1 MPSSTLAPSTPAPA
15 PQAARPEAA
24 PGPAP
29 TPAAPAAAAPQPS
42 ADPAPLGL
50 AAFALTTFVL
60 SLFNSGLV
68 ANTALSAVV
77 LPLALFYGGL
87 AQFVAG
93 LLEFRRGNTFGTTA
107 FVSYGAFWMS
117 FAGYV
122 KFVVPTLPAGQ
133 AHLATGW
140 FLVAWCVFT
149 AYMAVAALRLDLAHR
164 ALFTVL
170 ALTFLFL
177 ALGDLTQVTALG
189 HVGGWLG
196 LLCAG
201 IAWYVSFAGVA
212 EATWGRKVV
221 PLG

>member
-1 MPSSTLAPSTPAPA
+1 MPSSTL
-15 PQAARPEAA
+15 
-24 PGPAP
+24 
-29 TPAAPAAAAPQPS
+29 TPAAPAPAGAAAPQVTAPQ
-42 ADPAPLGL
+42 AQAPRLANPGPLGL

-60 SLFNSGLV
+60 SLFNSGLI
-68 ANTALSAVV
+68 ADTALSTVV

-93 LLEFRRGNTFGTTA
+93 AMEFRRGNTFATTA

-122 KFVVPTLPAGQ
+122 KFVVPALPAGQ
-133 AHLATGW
+133 AHVATGW
-140 FLVAWCVFT
+140 FLVAWFVFT
-149 AYMAVAALRLDLAHR
+149 AYMAVAALKLDLAHR
-164 ALFTVL
+164 LLFGAL

-189 HVGGWLG
+189 RAGGFLG

-201 IAWYVSFAGVA
+201 IAWYVSFAVVA
-212 EATWGRKVV
+212 EETWGRKVL

>member
-1 MPSSTLAPSTPAPA
+1 MPSPTLTPAVPATAPQAQQAPQALAPTPATAPAPA
-15 PQAARPEAA
+15 PRLAN
-24 PGPAP
+24 PG
-29 TPAAPAAAAPQPS
+29 
-42 ADPAPLGL
+42 PLGL

-60 SLFNSGLV
+60 SLFNSGLI
-68 ANTALSAVV
+68 ANAALSAVV
-77 LPLALFYGGL
+77 LPLALFYGGV

-93 LLEFRRGNTFGTTA
+93 VLEFRRGNTFGTTA

-133 AHLATGW
+133 AHVATGW
-140 FLVAWCVFT
+140 FLIAWFVFT
-149 AYMAVAALRLDLAHR
+149 AYMAVAALKLDLAHR

-177 ALGDLTQVTALG
+177 ALGDLTQVTGLG
-189 HVGGWLG
+189 RTGGCLG

-212 EATWGRKVV
+212 EETWGRKVL

>member
-1 MPSSTLAPSTPAPA
+1 MPSSTL
-15 PQAARPEAA
+15 
-24 PGPAP
+24 
-29 TPAAPAAAAPQPS
+29 TPAAPAPAGPAAPQYAAPQT
-42 ADPAPLGL
+42 APQAPAARVANPGPLGL

-60 SLFNSGLV
+60 SLFNSGLI
-68 ANTALSAVV
+68 ADTALSAVV

-93 LLEFRRGNTFGTTA
+93 AMEFRRGNTFATTA

-133 AHLATGW
+133 AHIATGW
-140 FLVAWCVFT
+140 FLIAWFVFT
-149 AYMAVAALRLDLAHR
+149 AYMAVAALKLDLAHR
-164 ALFTVL
+164 LLFTVL

-177 ALGDLTQVTALG
+177 ALGDLTRVTALG
-189 HVGGWLG
+189 HVGGYLG

-212 EATWGRKVV
+212 EETWGRKVL

>member
-1 MPSSTLAPSTPAPA
+1 MPSSALAPAATPVSTPQATA
-15 PQAARPEAA
+15 PQA
-24 PGPAP
+24 
-29 TPAAPAAAAPQPS
+29 T

-68 ANTALSAVV
+68 ANAALGAVV

-107 FVSYGAFWMS
+107 FVSYGAFWMA

-122 KFVVPTLPAGQ
+122 KFVVPTLPADQ
-133 AHLATGW
+133 AHVATGW
-140 FLVAWCVFT
+140 FLAAWFVFT
-149 AYMAVAALRLDLAHR
+149 AYMSVAAMKLDLAHR
-164 ALFTVL
+164 LLFAVL

-177 ALGDLTQVTALG
+177 AAGDLSEVAALG
-189 HVGGWLG
+189 RTGGFLG

-201 IAWYVSFAGVA
+201 IAWYISFAAVA
-212 EATWGRKVV
+212 RETWGRKVL

>member
-1 MPSSTLAPSTPAPA
+1 MPSSTLAPPAT
-15 PQAARPEAA
+15 AA
-24 PGPAP
+24 
-29 TPAAPAAAAPQPS
+29 TPAATVATVATVAERRANPG
-42 ADPAPLGL
+42 PLGL

-60 SLFNSGLV
+60 SLFNSGLISN
-68 ANTALSAVV
+68 AALSAVV

-93 LLEFRRGNTFGTTA
+93 VLEFRRGNTFGTTA

-122 KFVVPTLPAGQ
+122 KFVVPTLPADQ
-133 AHLATGW
+133 AHVATGW
-140 FLVAWCVFT
+140 FLVAWFIFT
-149 AYMAVAALRLDLAHR
+149 AYMSIAALRLDLAHR
-164 ALFTVL
+164 ALFIVL

-177 ALGDLTQVTALG
+177 ALGDLAETTALT
-189 HVGGWLG
+189 HTGGFLG

-201 IAWYVSFAGVA
+201 IAWYISFAVVA
-212 EATWGRKVV
+212 QETWGRKVL

>member
-1 MPSSTLAPSTPAPA
+1 MPSSTLAPA
-15 PQAARPEAA
+15 PQAPHPE
-24 PGPAP
+24 PSPA
-29 TPAAPAAAAPQPS
+29 TAPQAS
-42 ADPAPLGL
+42 AVRVANPGPLGL

-60 SLFNSGLV
+60 SLFNSGLIEN
-68 ANTALSAVV
+68 AALSAVV

-93 LLEFRRGNTFGTTA
+93 VLEFRRGNTFGTTA

-122 KFVVPTLPAGQ
+122 KFVVPTLPADQ
-133 AHLATGW
+133 AHIATGW
-140 FLVAWCVFT
+140 FLVAWFVFT
-149 AYMAVAALRLDLAHR
+149 AYMSVAAMKLDLAHR
-164 ALFTVL
+164 LLFAVL

-177 ALGDLTQVTALG
+177 ALGDLSQVTALG

-201 IAWYVSFAGVA
+201 IAWYISFAVVT
-212 EATWGRKVV
+212 EETWGRKVL

>member
-1 MPSSTLAPSTPAPA
+1 MPSSTLAAPA
-15 PQAARPEAA
+15 ATPVTVPDVPDAA
-24 PGPAP
+24 
-29 TPAAPAAAAPQPS
+29 AAPAAAAPRLANPG
-42 ADPAPLGL
+42 PLGL

-68 ANTALSAVV
+68 ANAALSAVV

-93 LLEFRRGNTFGTTA
+93 VLEFRRGNTFGTTA

-122 KFVVPTLPAGQ
+122 KFVVPTLPADQ
-133 AHLATGW
+133 AHVATGW
-140 FLVAWCVFT
+140 FLLAWFVFT

-177 ALGDLTQVTALG
+177 ALGDLAQVTALG
-189 HVGGWLG
+189 RAGGFLG

-201 IAWYVSFAGVA
+201 IAWYVSFAVVA
-212 EATWGRKVV
+212 EETWGRRVL

>member
-1 MPSSTLAPSTPAPA
+1 MPSSTLAAPA
-15 PQAARPEAA
+15 APPVTVPDVPDAA
-24 PGPAP
+24 
-29 TPAAPAAAAPQPS
+29 AAPAAAAPRLANPG
-42 ADPAPLGL
+42 PLGL

-68 ANTALSAVV
+68 ANAALSAVV

-93 LLEFRRGNTFGTTA
+93 VLEFRRGNTFGTTA

-122 KFVVPTLPAGQ
+122 KFVVPTLPADQ
-133 AHLATGW
+133 AHVATGW
-140 FLVAWCVFT
+140 FLLAWFVFT

-177 ALGDLTQVTALG
+177 ALGDLAQVTALG
-189 HVGGWLG
+189 RAGGFLG

-201 IAWYVSFAGVA
+201 IAWYVSFAVVA
-212 EATWGRKVV
+212 EETWGRRVL

>member
-1 MPSSTLAPSTPAPA
+1 MPSSTLAPPAT
-15 PQAARPEAA
+15 AATAA
-24 PGPAP
+24 
-29 TPAAPAAAAPQPS
+29 TPAATVAERRANPG
-42 ADPAPLGL
+42 PLGL

-60 SLFNSGLV
+60 SLFNSGLISN
-68 ANTALSAVV
+68 AALSAVV

-93 LLEFRRGNTFGTTA
+93 VLEFRRGNTFGTTA

-122 KFVVPTLPAGQ
+122 KFVVPTLPADQ
-133 AHLATGW
+133 AHVATGW
-140 FLVAWCVFT
+140 FLVAWFIFT
-149 AYMAVAALRLDLAHR
+149 AYMSIAALRLDLAHR
-164 ALFTVL
+164 ALFIVL

-177 ALGDLTQVTALG
+177 ALGDLAETTALT
-189 HVGGWLG
+189 HTGGFLG

-201 IAWYVSFAGVA
+201 IAWYISFAVVA
-212 EATWGRKVV
+212 QETWGRKVL